1 MVEPFPFVDV
11 SGTPYERGR
20 QHGAAVPKRVKR
32 SIELY
37 GGQLG
42 EMFCQSVQ
50 PALALGLAV
59 QQRLH
64 LRVVTQLGVQL

>member
-1 MVEPFPFVDV
+1 MVQPCPFVDV

-20 QHGAAVPKRVKR
+20 QHGAAVPQRVKR

-42 EMFCQSVQ
+42 GLGYDAAAKS
-50 PALALGLAV
+50 ALIASRSA
-59 QQRLH
+59 RL
-64 LRVVTQLGVQL
+64 LRK

>member
-1 MVEPFPFVDV
+1 MTPPFPFVDV

-20 QHGAAVPKRVKR
+20 QHGAAVPGRVKR

-42 EMFCQSVQ
+42 D
-50 PALALGLAV
+50 LGYDAAAKS
-59 QQRLH
+59 RLIGEFA
-64 LRVVTQLGVQL
+64 REIEAFGKVIG